1 MKKIVALLVIAVVAM
16 PAMAATTISCAQVGG
31 SGSNTFTVSYSDNG
45 VAPAPRAF
53 ALDITTSTG
62 TITGVTATKTGES
75 TSGSKGFGIFPG
87 TINIDSA
94 NGTVTDVGSP
104 VAPNSDLPS
113 GTLGGIGT
121 VGATVELGSLYA
133 DSTGKPATSGTLV
146 TVTLAG
152 MVQGASAKVSTIT
165 IVGNTARGGLV
176 LEDASTVAPSTSCTV
191 TVPALP
197 VSDCFA
203 SSLSTYARWTASGKP
218 SCWCPPTSVTG
229 FPVGGTG
236 YQCMGDVAQQKEAIT
251 GYRVYT
257 PDLNAM
263 SASWKKVLGA
273 SGYNACADVAHQAE
287 AITNY
292 GVYTPDLNRMSTFW
306 KKTDAQLNVTL
317 GIGTG
322 GGYCGQATV
331 PAAYK

>member
-31 SGSNTFTVSYSDNG
+31 SGSKTFTVSYLDNG

-75 TSGSKGFGIFPG
+75 TSASKGFGIFPG

-121 VGATVELGSLYA
+121 AGATVELGSLYA
-133 DSTGKPATSGTLV
+133 DSTGKPATSGVLITV
-146 TVTLAG
+146 TVSSVPA
-152 MVQGASAKVSTIT
+152 TIT
-165 IVGNTARGGLV
+165 IVANTARGGLV
-176 LEDASTVAPSTSCTV
+176 YEDASTAAASTTCALAGA
-191 TVPALP
+191 VP
-197 VSDCFA
+197 SDCFA

-218 SCWCPPTSVTG
+218 SCWCPPTSVSG
-229 FPVGGTG
+229 LPVGGTG
-236 YQCMGDVAQQKEAIT
+236 FQCVGDADQAKFGT
-251 GYRVYT
+251 FRVYT
-257 PDLNAM
+257 ADLNLVVAN
-263 SASWKKVLGA
+263 WKKNIGT
-273 SGYNACADVAHQAE
+273 SGYNACADVDHAAFG
-287 AITNY
+287 TF
-292 GVYTPDLNRMSTFW
+292 GVYTGDLNRLVGQW
-306 KKTDAQLNVTL
+306 KKTDAQLNTVL
-317 GIGTG
+317 GVGTG
-322 GGYCGQATV
+322 GGYCGQAAV
-331 PAAYK
+331 PATYK